1 MVEESLYTNSIIEQL
16 NNPELEN
23 PDNPFR
29 KILDGTVG
37 EYLANY
43 DNHIYDLFLTR
54 ASGGYLDRHGE
65 MYGLYRRE
73 DESDASFRQRIWM
86 EEFIVQSTSDFLS
99 LDIMLWVYFTDILDK
114 NVLSSRNPYLK
125 NEHDTGFMFLATG
138 SDSEYIQGKFF
149 VGDILWI

>member
-54 ASGGYLDRHGE
+54 ATGGYLDRHGE
-65 MYGLYRRE
+65 MYKLYRRE

-99 LDIMLWVYFTDILDK
+99 LDIMLWVYFDDILDK

-149 VGDILWI
+149 VGDILWE